1 MSTQV
6 KEFDSKVSSKAQ
18 PGIVSA
24 VDAAVGA
31 SFIAAGVGSTTFG
44 LAIIGS
50 EMSEGFKTAITL
62 TAGAGPLSGKAAIGV
77 VAFFLSWVIL
87 HYAMKG
93 KHVKLVHS
101 FTIGIVLIFL
111 GVLFTYPPFFLLF
124 APE

>member
-6 KEFDSKVSSKAQ
+6 KAFDSQAQSKAQ
-18 PGIVSA
+18 TEAVST
-24 VDAAVGA
+24 VDEAVGA
-31 SFIAAGVGSTTFG
+31 SFIAAGIGSTFFG
-44 LAIIGS
+44 LGVIGA
-50 EMSEGFKTAITL
+50 EMSQGFKTAITL
-62 TAGAGPLSGKAAIGV
+62 TPGVGPLSGKAAIGV

-87 HYAMKG
+87 HYALKG